1 VDFQNKIQKK
11 KSEVGVL
18 CWLYYK
24 LAAFLLSS
32 LPFIQQENNS
42 VWLDDTLGHPMP
54 RPDDL
59 VDRAR
64 SGQTKTK
71 N

>member
-1 VDFQNKIQKK
+1 
-11 KSEVGVL
+11 L

-42 VWLDDTLGHPMP
+42 VWLDDTLGHPTP

-64 SGQTKTK
+64 SGQAKMK